1 MAIKRINN
9 YKDSHRDAAFPN
21 EESEKYFDKDKN
33 YYLDV
38 CKSMLYSFTNE
49 RGNSLIKYRSSHLK
63 MLERYFNGTQG
74 NTKVKEKLLRRD
86 KRSGA
91 FYGKMK
97 KVFQTYDVLPE
108 MLDVVFSI
116 NAKQS
121 YTISSV
127 AVDDVS
133 GKTREVQKNLVK
145 FLLDKRT
152 QYLFEKLEMKMT
164 PNFSEEELTLYT
176 DAEIDLLYDTGGVQ
190 LDWEMAAKAACNTI
204 SLNSDIKAV
213 ENRCTQELI
222 KWGFTATRTYLDK
235 STNEPK
241 IRNVDIPNLIIP
253 KPKYVDGRDITR
265 FGEIR
270 WISLTELRQICPS
283 LTRDQYVDIIE
294 GALGYTENSYLSDF
308 YTSDEDINGFY
319 DGSNTVLGEIQVPIL
334 DAQWLANDVQYRLY
348 YEKYDSEFSKKVSR
362 KTELSRSEK
371 KKGNRIDKKKF
382 IKRYEAVW
390 LIGSDILLEY
400 GEAKSNHYYG
410 KKGNKTPYLDLS
422 FYSTGKKSITER
434 CVPFVEDINLAVV
447 KLRQAIATLPPAPQ
461 LVIYKHA
468 LRNVV
473 LNGKKQTGEDLVQGL
488 IEDGVL
494 VVNGEDEKGNPIFQN
509 GGKAV
514 DNLNLN
520 VAEQIATYSNQI
532 LTNVNMIR
540 QVIGLPEGLD
550 GTSGNPY
557 QGLGKQQLAA
567 AASSN
572 ALFPT
577 LSPIGP
583 LFEKAFRIGVGYYQV
598 LSSEK
603 DIELQDISLSETSAK
618 VFNLSKE
625 FSSKDFKIKFT
636 YAPNDEEKQFM
647 LEKMLELE
655 RNYAASGG
663 NLGLTTSEY
672 FIISR
677 LIKSDRIEEAIRQLA
692 RFEKIRKIE
701 ADRRSAM
708 LQEQNASVS
717 RDAGIAVEQEKQKTI
732 QAKGEEDRKTA
743 AVKSGLDSFFNASL
757 EKVKQSAGESG
768 NVDDNAVEEV
778 DDKVMTT
785 LGPVIENMI
794 RKVLQEQEAEAQ
806 AQAEQAAQEQ
816 AEMQQ
821 PMPQ

>member
-1 MAIKRINN
+1 MAIKKIQQ

-38 CKSMLYSFTNE
+38 CKAMLYSFTND
-49 RGNSLIKYRSSHLK
+49 RGNSLIKHRSDHLK
-63 MLERYFNGTQG
+63 MLERYFDGTQG
-74 NTKVKEKLLRRD
+74 NTRVKEKLLRRD
-86 KRSGA
+86 KKSGA

-127 AVDDVS
+127 AVDEAS
-133 GKTREVQKNLVK
+133 GKAREVQKNLVK
-145 FLLDKRT
+145 FLLDRRT
-152 QYLFEKLEMKMT
+152 QYLFDKLEMKMT
-164 PNFSEEELTLYT
+164 PNFSEEELALYT
-176 DAEIDLLYDTGGVQ
+176 DAEIDLIYDTGGVQ

-204 SLNSDIKAV
+204 SLNSDLKII

-222 KWGFTATRTYLDK
+222 KWGFTATRTYVDK
-235 STNEPK
+235 STNEVK

-265 FGEIR
+265 FGEVR
-270 WISLTELRQICPS
+270 WIRLTELKEICPS
-283 LTRDQYVDIIE
+283 LTRDQYVEIIE
-294 GALGYTENSYLSDF
+294 GAMGYSQNEFLNSY
-308 YTSDEDINGFY
+308 YNSDEDIHDFYNG
-319 DGSNTVLGEIQVPIL
+319 GNTILGEIQVPIL
-334 DAQWLANDVQYRLY
+334 DAQWLANEVQHRLY
-348 YEKYDSEFSKKVSR
+348 FEKYDSEFSKSVTR

-371 KKGNRIDKKKF
+371 KKGNRINKKKF

-410 KKGNKTPYLDLS
+410 RKGNRTPKLDLS
-422 FYSTGKKSITER
+422 FASTGKKSITER

-461 LVIYKHA
+461 LVIYQHA

-532 LTNVNMIR
+532 LSNVNMIR

-577 LSPIGP
+577 LSPIGA
-583 LFEKAFRIGVGYYQV
+583 LFENAFRLGVGYYQV
-598 LSSEK
+598 LSSDSE
-603 DIELQDISLSETSAK
+603 IEIHDLSLSETSARVFK
-618 VFNLSKE
+618 VSKD
-625 FSSKDFKIKFT
+625 FSSKDFKVKFT

-647 LEKMLELE
+647 LDKMLELE

-672 FIISR
+672 FIVAR
-677 LIKSDRIEEAIRQLA
+677 LVKADRIEEAIRQLA

-708 LQEQNASVS
+708 LQEQNAEVS
-717 RDAGIAVEQEKQKTI
+717 REAGIAVEQEKQNTI
-732 QAKGEEDRKTA
+732 QAKGEEERKTV
-743 AVKSGLDSFFNASL
+743 AVKAGLESFFNASL
-757 EKVKQSAGESG
+757 EKVKQSAGENG
-768 NVDDNAVEEV
+768 DVDDNAVEEV
-778 DDKVMTT
+778 DDKVMST

-816 AEMQQ
+816 AETQQ